1 MIKGLLFS
9 AVLSSLVLGTDA
21 STSHTPSPGPKR
33 TVLVRRDVTLPGY
46 EAIMIRTEVPVGG
59 REGRHTHPG
68 TFLGLVEQ
76 GAFQVDY
83 EGKPSAIY
91 KAGDSFFVDAGKIHE
106 GINVGDVPVKVLL
119 TIVVE
124 NGATL
129 VTPVK

>member
-1 MIKGLLFS
+1 
-9 AVLSSLVLGTDA
+9 
-21 STSHTPSPGPKR
+21 
-33 TVLVRRDVTLPGY
+33 
-46 EAIMIRTEVPVGG
+46 MIRTEVPVGG

-76 GAFQVDY
+76 GTFQVDY
-83 EGKPSAIY
+83 EGKPSATY

-119 TIVVE
+119 TLVVE

>member
-1 MIKGLLFS
+1 MSKVLLLPV
-9 AVLSSLVLGTDA
+9 VLSTFILGTDA
-21 STSHTPSPGPKR
+21 TPHVQNPVLKR
-33 TVLVRRDVTLPGY
+33 TVLMRRDISVPGY

-68 TFLGLVEQ
+68 TFVGLVEQ
-76 GAFQVDY
+76 GTFRVDY
-83 EGKPSAIY
+83 EGVPSTIY
-91 KAGDSFFVDAGKIHE
+91 KAGDAFFVDAGKIHE

>member
-1 MIKGLLFS
+1 MSK
-9 AVLSSLVLGTDA
+9 AVLLSVVFSTFFLGTDA
-21 STSHTPSPGPKR
+21 STSHVQNPGPKR
-33 TVLVRRDVTLPGY
+33 TVLMRRDISVPGY

-68 TFLGLVEQ
+68 TFVGLVEQ
-76 GAFQVDY
+76 GTFRVDY
-83 EGKPSAIY
+83 EGVPSAIY

-106 GINVGDVPVKVLL
+106 GINAGDVPVKVLL
-119 TIVVE
+119 TLIVE

>member
-1 MIKGLLFS
+1 MSKALLLS
-9 AVLSSLVLGTDA
+9 VVLSTFVLGTDA
-21 STSHTPSPGPKR
+21 PTPHVQSPGPKR
-33 TVLVRRDVTLPGY
+33 TVLLRRDISVPGY

-68 TFLGLVEQ
+68 TFVGLVEQ
-76 GAFQVDY
+76 GTFQVDY
-83 EGKPSAIY
+83 EGVPSAIY

-106 GINVGDVPVKVLL
+106 GINAGDVPVKVLL
-119 TIVVE
+119 TLIVE

>member
-1 MIKGLLFS
+1 MSKALLLSVLFS
-9 AVLSSLVLGTDA
+9 TFVIGTDG
-21 STSHTPSPGPKR
+21 STPHVQNPPLKR
-33 TVLVRRDVTLPGY
+33 TVLVRRDISVPGH

-68 TFLGLVEQ
+68 TFVGLIEQ
-76 GAFQVDY
+76 GTFRVDS
-83 EGKPSAIY
+83 EGMPSAIY

-119 TIVVE
+119 TLVVE

-129 VTPVK
+129 VTPVQ

>member
-1 MIKGLLFS
+1 MSKVLLLPV
-9 AVLSSLVLGTDA
+9 VLSTFILGTDA
-21 STSHTPSPGPKR
+21 STSHVQNLALKR
-33 TVLVRRDVTLPGY
+33 TVLMRRDISVPGY

-68 TFLGLVEQ
+68 TFVGLVEQ
-76 GAFQVDY
+76 GTFRVDY
-83 EGKPSAIY
+83 EGVPSTIY

-119 TIVVE
+119 TLVVE

>member
-1 MIKGLLFS
+1 MSKALLLS
-9 AVLSSLVLGTDA
+9 VVLSTLGLGTDA
-21 STSHTPSPGPKR
+21 PTPHVQNAPLKR
-33 TVLVRRDVTLPGY
+33 TVLMRRDISVPGY

-68 TFLGLVEQ
+68 TFVGLVEQ
-76 GAFQVDY
+76 GTFQVDY
-83 EGKPSAIY
+83 EGVPSTIY

-129 VTPVK
+129 VTPAK

>member
-1 MIKGLLFS
+1 MSNALLLS
-9 AVLSSLVLGTDA
+9 VVLSPFVFGADA
-21 STSHTPSPGPKR
+21 PTPHSQAPGPTR
-33 TVLVRRDVTLPGY
+33 TVLVRRDITAPGY

-68 TFLGLVEQ
+68 TFVGLVEQ
-76 GAFQVDY
+76 GTFQVDY

-91 KAGDSFFVDAGKIHE
+91 RAGDSFFVDSGKIHE
-106 GINVGDVPVKVLL
+106 GINAGDVPVKVLL

-129 VTPVK
+129 VTPVR

>member
-1 MIKGLLFS
+1 MSKALLLL
-9 AVLSSLVLGTDA
+9 AVLSPFVLDTDA
-21 STSHTPSPGPKR
+21 ATPHSQGPALKR
-33 TVLVRRDVTLPGY
+33 TVLMRRAITAPGY

-68 TFLGLVEQ
+68 TFVGLVEQ
-76 GAFQVDY
+76 GTFQVDY
-83 EGKPSAIY
+83 EGVPSTIY
-91 KAGDSFFVDAGKIHE
+91 KAGESFFVDAGKIHE

-129 VTPVK
+129 VTPAK